1 MFLWCP
7 PHPPTGHNPIYGTE
21 PHIRVIRPL
30 DALKYTQTIRQAVTL
45 SQGYQKAT
53 MGRMSNLI
61 CLKHVKIN
69 NQQRNIILERR
80 SVCWDEMNISPARYL
95 LDISSECEIGPF
107 SGSIRNVVGERKW
120 RRSGGRKVSTS
131 QEERGGEAK
140 GDKIGR
146 ERLDGY

>member
-107 SGSIRNVVGERKW
+107 SGSIRNVVGEEMEEV
-120 RRSGGRKVSTS
+120 RRQKGLHLP
-131 QEERGGEAK
+131 RG
-140 GDKIGR
+140 GR
-146 ERLDGY
+146 ERQKETK

>member
-1 MFLWCP
+1 MIRFVVLFRSRKKADEDRDRLKKKLKNRRWKREHDSHSSGYGCCQDVVFLWC

-80 SVCWDEMNISPARYL
+80 SVGM
-95 LDISSECEIGPF
+95 
-107 SGSIRNVVGERKW
+107 K
-120 RRSGGRKVSTS
+120 
-131 QEERGGEAK
+131 
-140 GDKIGR
+140 
-146 ERLDGY
+146 